1 MPNQK
6 VDSATPLIQA
16 YDEVG
21 KSYPVKSI
29 FNSKFQ
35 YASQNIPFNQ
45 LQQNSMVIRN
55 DLPIIDRFIK
65 IVGTITTSN
74 LDGRDNK
81 HKANFEF
88 LNLVIN

>member
-1 MPNQK
+1 
-6 VDSATPLIQA
+6 
-16 YDEVG
+16 
-21 KSYPVKSI
+21 
-29 FNSKFQ
+29 
-35 YASQNIPFNQ
+35 
-45 LQQNSMVIRN
+45 MVIRN